1 MKSTVWFRCDH
12 KNTTMFHLNTRVEIT
27 TVPLIGDVIH
37 TTAEDFAV
45 ASYRVRPFYSAKG
58 KEKSKNYVSLDFKV
72 ISREYTIY
80 TDEWELLCEPTAESL
95 VYLLK
100 TIKTKN

>member
-1 MKSTVWFRCDH
+1 
-12 KNTTMFHLNTRVEIT
+12 MFHLNTRVEIT